1 MIQVFGI
8 YNAPTQSLPGVPVK
22 PVENV
27 MSKIILSSIAV
38 AALAFAAPAL
48 AAPATGPDGM
58 ASNGTV
64 PDAGKS
70 KPKRDQRYCVVYN
83 ITGSIL
89 PHKTCKTRQDW
100 LAEGFDPLA
109 KQ

>member
-1 MIQVFGI
+1 MFKV
-8 YNAPTQSLPGVPVK
+8 A
-22 PVENV
+22 
-27 MSKIILSSIAV
+27 LSSIAV

-48 AAPATGPDGM
+48 ATGPDG
-58 ASNGTV
+58 ATTNGTV
-64 PDAGKS
+64 PDTG
-70 KPKRDQRYCVVYN
+70 KPKPNQRYCVVFS

-89 PHKTCKTRQDW
+89 PHKVCKTRADW